1 MDQRFRIVVIDDEKV
16 VLDSCTAIL
25 AGSDYEIAI
34 ASDGNSGME
43 LVQEFQPDLVFVDLK
58 MPGMSGFEV
67 IEKIH
72 ALDPT
77 ITTVVITGFATISSA
92 VEAMKQG
99 AYDFLPKPFTPDE
112 FRLITRRGLE
122 KRELLL
128 ETIALRREKEM
139 LRANFTAIV
148 SHELK
153 APLGAVQ
160 QNLFVLETELSGQL
174 RDDQKLKI
182 ERMKTRIKELIEI
195 IHTWLRVI
203 SVDIE
208 IIKDE
213 FQSVSVHSIVCRAV
227 EIMQPQAVRKNIDFV
242 TSFEEPLGSVYGDE
256 GTLTEV
262 LVNLGN
268 NAIKYSYTGSEVLI
282 KASGKD
288 DHIVISVIDTGIG
301 IPQEDQAYIFDDFYS
316 RQLGQT
322 EERGHG
328 LGLALS
334 RRIVE
339 AHDGS
344 ISVKSKP
351 GKGSKFV
358 IRLPAYYEGSHQ
370 RPQRLPEPT
379 TSP

>member
-1 MDQRFRIVVIDDEKV
+1 
-16 VLDSCTAIL
+16 
-25 AGSDYEIAI
+25 
-34 ASDGNSGME
+34 
-43 LVQEFQPDLVFVDLK
+43 

-227 EIMQPQAVRKNIDFV
+227 EIMQSQAVRKNINFV
-242 TSFEEPLGSVYGDE
+242 TSFEEPLGSIYGDE

-301 IPQEDQAYIFDDFYS
+301 IPKEDQAYVFDDFYS

-344 ISVKSKP
+344 ISVNSKP

-370 RPQRLPEPT
+370 RPQRRPEPT